1 MIKKPSVSK
10 LVKILDKPA
19 LVGWANKIG
28 LEGVNLKA
36 YRTKAMADGTNIHAQ
51 IHAFLADKKPFD
63 DLKTQNNFKKFMSNK
78 KILGTEKDI
87 ETSFFVGRYDIKL
100 GINGKTWMCDFK
112 KSDGIHLDNT
122 LQLVAY
128 RMAEKTDCIA
138 IIKTPEFTF
147 HPINIKN
154 YNPYEN
160 ILEALYIIYMN
171 KQLLGYN

>member
-1 MIKKPSVSK
+1 MIRKPSVSK

-51 IHAFLADKKPFD
+51 IHAFISDKKPFD

-78 KILGTEKDI
+78 KILGTEENVEI
-87 ETSFFVGRYDIKL
+87 SFFVGRYDIKL

-112 KSDGIHLDNT
+112 KSDGI
-122 LQLVAY
+122 Y
-128 RMAEKTDCIA
+128 
-138 IIKTPEFTF
+138 
-147 HPINIKN
+147 
-154 YNPYEN
+154 
-160 ILEALYIIYMN
+160 
-171 KQLLGYN
+171 